1 MRIFS
6 FGEEGEDSAIG
17 VGAGGVLHDIEEV
30 LAGNS
35 FRVRDKAEFELR
47 GVGLIEAEQILLS
60 AGEAMARVQQR
71 IQGPVPES
79 APEQRRSYTRAGELG
94 CISWVRLRDTSLSIR

>member
-71 IQGPVPES
+71 IRGRFLNLRRNS
-79 APEQRRSYTRAGELG
+79 DAHTREQENWDASHG
-94 CISWVRLRDTSLSIR
+94 